1 MCADRTT
8 RRGRSSSSGG
18 HARGCSD
25 VIGGVDRL
33 LTARH
38 THNRDALIEEMT
50 GAWPT
55 RGATVERIGATDG
68 RPPGPGAP
76 VRKIADL
83 GEHFSRQPVVDA
95 DRLYAG
101 VSEADIDGETF
112 SGTLALERE
121 NPQQVAW
128 RNEGDG
134 AVATAARGRVLFE
147 SRDGQVQAV
156 DATDGSVFWRTRV
169 GNGVAVPVGD
179 TVFTSGET
187 ADVALDAVTGE
198 HRWSSEVDFP
208 TLEPVAVAE
217 AADALLLTFGNGG
230 GGALYCLE
238 RANGDVRWRYDA
250 VGESYAMPVT
260 DGRRAY
266 AVGTEGSLHAVDIDI
281 GEGRWSHRFRRE
293 SYQRPAVADGTV
305 YATGTNDDTLVAL
318 DAASGNQVWQVPL
331 DVGVEPS
338 PTVAGDH
345 VLLQGSLE
353 DDENTLHVFD
363 RETGFHRHGF
373 QYPRERPARE
383 FVQPVVADG
392 AAYVVGAD
400 SQKDYVALYE
410 IRG

>member
-1 MCADRTT
+1 MA
-8 RRGRSSSSGG
+8 
-18 HARGCSD
+18 
-25 VIGGVDRL
+25 
-33 LTARH
+33 
-38 THNRDALIEEMT
+38 
-50 GAWPT
+50 
-55 RGATVERIGATDG
+55 
-68 RPPGPGAP
+68 
-76 VRKIADL
+76 
-83 GEHFSRQPVVDA
+83 
-95 DRLYAG
+95 
-101 VSEADIDGETF
+101 
-112 SGTLALERE
+112 
-121 NPQQVAW
+121 
-128 RNEGDG
+128 
-134 AVATAARGRVLFE
+134 
-147 SRDGQVQAV
+147 
-156 DATDGSVFWRTRV
+156 
-169 GNGVAVPVGD
+169 
-179 TVFTSGET
+179 
-187 ADVALDAVTGE
+187 
-198 HRWSSEVDFP
+198 
-208 TLEPVAVAE
+208 
-217 AADALLLTFGNGG
+217 

-392 AAYVVGAD
+392 TAYVVGAD
-400 SQKDYVALYE
+400 SQNDYVALYE